1 MLISTIISI
10 VVFVVYVTATLTK
23 FKTVPES
30 LSNTY
35 YMLGKWGP
43 LFTLMMFACA
53 FTILPP
59 MLELTNPN
67 FQFVAF
73 FCPAAICFVGAA
85 PNFKKDQME
94 CKVHTISA
102 YVSAIAGLLWVAFL
116 TRYWWLIPISIVI
129 IGLLAYLT
137 KTMQSTKTWWLEMV
151 AFLAVYSALL
161 IGVWG

>member
-10 VVFVVYVTATLTK
+10 LIFVAYITAIILK

-59 MLELTNPN
+59 MLEITNTLY
-67 FQFVAF
+67 QFVAF

-85 PNFKKDQME
+85 PNFKRDKME
-94 CKVHTISA
+94 NKVHTISA
-102 YVSAIAGLLWVAFL
+102 CISAGFGLLWVALL
-116 TRYWWLIPISIVI
+116 TKFWWLIPISMCVI
-129 IGLLAYLT
+129 GYLAYKT
-137 KTMQSTKTWWLEMV
+137 KTIESSKTWWLEMI
-151 AFLAVYSALL
+151 AFMSVYLALL
-161 IGVWG
+161 LGVIF

>member
-10 VVFVVYVTATLTK
+10 IVFAVYITAILLK
-23 FKTVPES
+23 FKIVPES

-59 MLELTNPN
+59 MLEVTNSLY
-67 FQFVAF
+67 QFVAF

-85 PNFKKDQME
+85 PNFKKDKME
-94 CKVHTISA
+94 GKVHVISA
-102 YVSAIAGLLWVAFL
+102 YVSAIFGLLWVAFL
-116 TRYWWLIPISIVI
+116 TKFWWLILIAVVIV
-129 IGLLAYLT
+129 GLLAYFT
-137 KTMQSTKTWWLEMV
+137 KTIKSSKTWWLEMV
-151 AFLAVYSALL
+151 AFLSVYSALL
-161 IGVWG
+161 IAVI

>member
-10 VVFVVYVTATLTK
+10 VVFAVYVTAILAK

-43 LFTLMMFACA
+43 LFTLMMFTCA

-94 CKVHTISA
+94 CKVHVVSA
-102 YVSAIAGLLWVAFL
+102 WISAIAGLLWVAFL
-116 TRYWWLIPISIVI
+116 TPYWWTIPIAIIV
-129 IGLLAYLT
+129 IGLLSSLT
-137 KTMQSTKTWWLEMV
+137 KSIKSAKTWWLEMV
-151 AFLAVYSALL
+151 AFLSVYSTLL
-161 IGVWG
+161 LSVLR